1 MNDLDRDA
9 APSDIGAWHFST
21 PDPSPGYGWVMVDF
35 FCGLIL
41 GGVFGLGVGVV
52 FF

>member
-1 MNDLDRDA
+1 MNDIDRDA
-9 APSDIGAWHFST
+9 APSDLGVWPLPEPA
-21 PDPSPGYGWVMVDF
+21 PGYGWVMVDF
-35 FCGLIL
+35 FFGLIL